1 MTKSLELAGVQTE
14 KPVDSSRC
22 QWCRSPISQRS
33 GAGRPRRFCSQS
45 CRQWDWVARQR
56 AREVQLSDEQL
67 VMAREELN
75 DVHDALY
82 VLSCAV
88 QDVQRDLADIEQP
101 NAKELRDMLQW
112 ILECAEPIG
121 SLRLRP

>member
-1 MTKSLELAGVQTE
+1 MTKSLELAGVQPE

>member
-1 MTKSLELAGVQTE
+1 MTKLPGDQEWQRKKTPDG
-14 KPVDSSRC
+14 PRC
-22 QWCRSPISQRS
+22 RWCRRVLQERS
-33 GAGRPRRFCSQS
+33 GAGRPRAYCSQP

-75 DVHDALY
+75 DIHDALY

-88 QDVQRDLADIEQP
+88 DDVQRDLADIEKP
-101 NAKELRDMLQW
+101 SAKELRDMLQW

>member
-1 MTKSLELAGVQTE
+1 MTKSPAEQQWQRKAAPDG
-14 KPVDSSRC
+14 PRC
-22 QWCRSPISQRS
+22 RWCRRVLPEQS
-33 GAGRPRRFCSQS
+33 GPGRPRSYCSQP

-88 QDVQRDLADIEQP
+88 QDVQRDLADIQQP

>member
-1 MTKSLELAGVQTE
+1 MTKLPAEQQWQRKAAPDG
-14 KPVDSSRC
+14 PRC
-22 QWCRSPISQRS
+22 RWCRRVLHEQS
-33 GAGRPRRFCSQS
+33 GPGRPRSYCSQP

-88 QDVQRDLADIEQP
+88 QDVQRDLADIQQP

-121 SLRLRP
+121 SLSLRP

>member
-1 MTKSLELAGVQTE
+1 MTKLQ
-14 KPVDSSRC
+14 VDQEWQRKKAPDGPRC
-22 QWCRSPISQRS
+22 RWCRRVLQERS
-33 GAGRPRRFCSQS
+33 GPGRPRAYCSQP

-75 DVHDALY
+75 DIHDALY

-88 QDVQRDLADIEQP
+88 DDVQRDLADIEKP
-101 NAKELRDMLQW
+101 SAKELRDMLQW

>member
-1 MTKSLELAGVQTE
+1 MTKLPVEQEWQRKQT
-14 KPVDSSRC
+14 PDGPRC
-22 QWCRSPISQRS
+22 KWCRRVLQERS
-33 GAGRPRRFCSQS
+33 GPGRPRAYCSQP
-45 CRQWDWVARQR
+45 CRPWDWVARQR

-75 DVHDALY
+75 DIHDALY

-88 QDVQRDLADIEQP
+88 DDVQRDLADIEKP
-101 NAKELRDMLQW
+101 SAKELRDMLQW

>member
-1 MTKSLELAGVQTE
+1 MTKLPAEQQWQRNAAPDG
-14 KPVDSSRC
+14 PRC
-22 QWCRSPISQRS
+22 RWCRRVLPDQS
-33 GAGRPRRFCSQS
+33 GPGRPRSYCSQP

-88 QDVQRDLADIEQP
+88 QDVQRDLADIQQP
-101 NAKELRDMLQW
+101 NAKELREMLQW